1 MEWYVIGSVAALLTS
16 FGFAPQVVKMWRTR
30 AVRDVSPITFLQFI
44 VGSALWML
52 YGVNARDPIIIAANV
67 VSLVIV
73 LAGLLLYLRFA
84 RANGAHR

>member
-30 AVRDVSPITFLQFI
+30 TVRDVSPVTFLQFI
-44 VGSALWML
+44 IGSVLWML
-52 YGVNARDPIIIAANV
+52 YGVNARDPIIISANV

-73 LAGLLLYLRFA
+73 LAGLLLYLRLT
-84 RANGAHR
+84 RASGAHR

>member
-30 AVRDVSPITFLQFI
+30 TVRDVSPVTFLQFI
-44 VGSALWML
+44 AGSILWML

-73 LAGLLLYLRFA
+73 LAGLLLYLRFT
-84 RANGAHR
+84 RAGNGHG

>member
-30 AVRDVSPITFLQFI
+30 TVRDVSPVTFLQFI
-44 VGSALWML
+44 AGSILWML

-73 LAGLLLYLRFA
+73 LVGLLLYLRFT
-84 RANGAHR
+84 RTGNGHG